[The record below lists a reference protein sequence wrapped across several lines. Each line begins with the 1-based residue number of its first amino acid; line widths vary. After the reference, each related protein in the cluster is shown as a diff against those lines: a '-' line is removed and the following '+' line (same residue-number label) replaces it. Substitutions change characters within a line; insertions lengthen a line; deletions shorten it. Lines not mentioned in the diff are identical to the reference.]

1 MYSKL
6 WTQFE
11 TQSLAFA
18 VLRKQ
23 LYPEYLVR
31 GDYGNIRI
39 YKPTVDT
46 NNPILKLIVKV
57 EASPN
62 ASDSRSELLP
72 AQDNI
77 PVLLLV
83 GGTMAYSVVDL
94 VKPYL

>member
-1 MYSKL
+1 MYSKS

-18 VLRKQ
+18 VLRKT

-31 GDYGNIRI
+31 GDHGQIKI
-39 YKPTVDT
+39 YKPTVNT
-46 NNPILKLIVKV
+46 SAPILKLIVKV
-57 EASPN
+57 EASAAQEN
-62 ASDSRSELLP
+62 CKAELLA

-77 PVLLLV
+77 PVLLIV
-83 GGTMAYSVVDL
+83 GGTTAYGAADL